1 MCAWYRM
8 ILCDIAIY
16 CMICLKLF
24 EYVWHVT
31 FLSVCGNQPKLCF
44 ADVIVG
50 YFILDEYDDIIGV
63 QPCCHMSLFPI
74 FFRPISFD
82 LPSVLT
88 TSIGPCQ
95 AQHNALVFLAQ
106 SLQQIAV
113 AHVGPAWAALVGC
126 QCAQSLLCEAR
137 KYFDTPANW
146 ITKYHP
152 QDADSYLT
160 LLRHFAAGNELPWPV
175 PGGFADFGTF
185 FVKRN
190 AVHSTGLEDY
200 TSAVFE
206 WTLPLPGNTSWSQS

>member
-1 MCAWYRM
+1 MRAWYRM

-50 YFILDEYDDIIGV
+50 YFSLDEYDDIIGV
-63 QPCCHMSLFPI
+63 QQCCHMSLFPI

-95 AQHNALVFLAQ
+95 PQHNALVFLAQ

-113 AHVGPAWAALVGC
+113 AHVGPAWAALVGWSVAC
-126 QCAQSLLCEAR
+126 SL
-137 KYFDTPANW
+137 YFAKHES
-146 ITKYHP
+146 ILIP
-152 QDADSYLT
+152 QPTGSRSTTHKDCRLIPYSSQA
-160 LLRHFAAGNELPWPV
+160 LRSWQ
-175 PGGFADFGTF
+175 
-185 FVKRN
+185 
-190 AVHSTGLEDY
+190 
-200 TSAVFE
+200 
-206 WTLPLPGNTSWSQS
+206 WTTMACSWWLRWFWYWWQKSS